1 MTEYTVDDLLR
12 SENLQELR
20 LAAGSEG
27 LHNRIGNVNVI
38 DNADS
43 YDWLHAGDFLLTTGF
58 IYKDDPDQ
66 LVQMVDLLSKI
77 NCAGLGFKIRRYFDE
92 IPKVMLRRADELGFP
107 IVEIPF
113 KYSLADISNE
123 ITRYLHNVEDSYFS
137 QYLSIQNGFN
147 ECALNGGGIRAL
159 VETLYGFVHL
169 PTLLVDSGWRFLAA
183 CDPEEKLS
191 DLISQ
196 KLHFDQE
203 FIDSIPNKVIG
214 RTKVLTRTMN
224 YHGEKIVTRIA
235 QLDDSSSIYGFLL
248 VFEMG
253 RRMDMV
259 DFVALESAT
268 IPILLERVKAKQ
280 ISEVKHQLRQDFF
293 DDLLQGRIESIN
305 AVRSLAEIH
314 SMDINKTYMC
324 MVTKLIRHKDDNSED
339 GRNNFLKIKNEMI
352 SLIDRAARR
361 HEILTVSIYRSDLVI
376 SFINVPEKRR
386 RLRSW
391 EILDGMPEEVQEEA
405 ERLYPLTVRIGI
417 GTPIDHFLDLK
428 ASYYQANEAIRHV
441 GAEEGSG
448 TGYFENYIV
457 DQLINSVKDRDILNS
472 FAEMSLGPLLKYD
485 REHGTNLVQTLAVY
499 FDCNGNVSIAAKK
512 LFLHRNSL
520 IYRMDRIKEV
530 LNTDLRNPTE
540 LLTLQVGLR
549 VLWVIENQ

>member
-12 SENLQELR
+12 SENLQEIR

-77 NCAGLGFKIRRYFDE
+77 NCAGLGFKVRRYFDV
-92 IPKVMLRRADELGFP
+92 IPEAMLRRADELGFP

-147 ECALNGGGIRAL
+147 ECALNGGGTRAL

-196 KLHFDQE
+196 KQMFDQE

-214 RTKVLTRTMN
+214 RTKVLTRTMS

-324 MVTKLIRHKDDNSED
+324 MVTKLIRKKADNSED
-339 GRNNFLKIKNEMI
+339 GRNAFLKIKNEMI

-361 HEILTVSIYRSDLVI
+361 
-376 SFINVPEKRR
+376 P
-386 RLRSW
+386 
-391 EILDGMPEEVQEEA
+391 G
-405 ERLYPLTVRIGI
+405 
-417 GTPIDHFLDLK
+417 
-428 ASYYQANEAIRHV
+428 
-441 GAEEGSG
+441 
-448 TGYFENYIV
+448 
-457 DQLINSVKDRDILNS
+457 
-472 FAEMSLGPLLKYD
+472 
-485 REHGTNLVQTLAVY
+485 QTLSFRLSA
-499 FDCNGNVSIAAKK
+499 FPKSAEG
-512 LFLHRNSL
+512 
-520 IYRMDRIKEV
+520 
-530 LNTDLRNPTE
+530 
-540 LLTLQVGLR
+540 
-549 VLWVIENQ
+549 

>member
-1 MTEYTVDDLLR
+1 MTEYSVNDLLQ
-12 SENLQELR
+12 SENLPELR
-20 LAAGSEG
+20 LAAGGEG

-58 IYKDDPDQ
+58 IYKDDPNQ
-66 LVQMVDLLSKI
+66 LVQMVDYLSKI
-77 NCAGLGFKIRRYFDE
+77 NCAGLGFKVRRYFDT
-92 IPKVMLRRADELGFP
+92 IPAAMLARADALGLP

-113 KYSLADISNE
+113 KYSLADVSNE

-147 ECALNGGGIRAL
+147 ECALNGGGTRAL
-159 VETLYGFVHL
+159 VDTLYGFIHL
-169 PTLLVDSGWRFLAA
+169 PVLLVDSRWRVLAF
-183 CDPEEKLS
+183 CDPDGKIDGLS
-191 DLISQ
+191 SQ
-196 KLHFDQE
+196 KQLLDQE
-203 FIDSIPNKVIG
+203 FIDSVPNKVIG
-214 RTKVLTRTMN
+214 RTKVLTRTMD
-224 YHGEKIVTRIA
+224 YGGEKIVTRIA
-235 QLDDSSSIYGFLL
+235 PLDDSSSIYGYLL

-259 DFVALESAT
+259 DFVAMESAT
-268 IPILLERVKAKQ
+268 VPLLLERVKAKQ

-293 DDLLQGRIESIN
+293 DDLLQGRIDSIN

-324 MVTKLIRHKDDNSED
+324 MVTKLIRRKIDNSED
-339 GRNNFLKIKNEMI
+339 GRNAFLKTKNDMVY
-352 SLIDRAARR
+352 LIDRVARR
-361 HEILTVSIYRSDLVI
+361 HEISTVSIHRSDLVI
-376 SFINVPEKRR
+376 SFISVPEKRR
-386 RLRSW
+386 NLRSW
-391 EILDGMPEEVQEEA
+391 EILDGMPEEVLEEA
-405 ERLYPLTVRIGI
+405 ERNYPLTIRIGV
-417 GTPIDHFLDLK
+417 GTPIDNFLELRT
-428 ASYYQANEAIRHV
+428 SYYQANEAIRHV
-441 GAEEGSG
+441 GAEEESG
-448 TGYFENYIV
+448 TGYYENYIV
-457 DQLINSVKDRDILNS
+457 DQLIASVKDPEILKN
-472 FAEMSLGPLLKYD
+472 FAEMSLGPLCRYD

-549 VLWVIENQ
+549 VLWVMENR